1 MPISQSPK
9 QPASPPR
16 RDPSP
21 SPQTADD
28 CERCAQIT
36 SPPDVA
42 NLSWQDATAPQR
54 HELILQT
61 ALTLLREA
69 GPDAVTMRGIAQRLG
84 VGAMTLYTY
93 VDSADNLH
101 QLMIR
106 RGFETLH
113 QTCCSAGQA
122 NPNAANH
129 WRGGAEAYL
138 QFAQAHPNLYRLMF
152 ESPLPES
159 DHDLLEAG
167 FSGLLMHVTQRLAQT
182 GVQEP
187 DLARQ
192 ARTEAGRYW
201 LCLHGLAMAI
211 IADRTSLLHG
221 SIDDVLTNLLDHAAP
236 RC

>member
-1 MPISQSPK
+1 MAISQTKNSV
-9 QPASPPR
+9 QPDVASPHGHSAQ
-16 RDPSP
+16 DGC
-21 SPQTADD
+21 A
-28 CERCAQIT
+28 RCAEIA
-36 SPPDVA
+36 SPPDVSA
-42 NLSWQDATAPQR
+42 VDWRPATPPQR

-61 ALTLLREA
+61 ALIMLRDA

-93 VDSADNLH
+93 VDSADSLH
-101 QLMIR
+101 QIMIR

-113 QTCCSAGQA
+113 QTCCTAGEAQ
-122 NPNAANH
+122 PEAANH
-129 WRGGAEAYL
+129 WRPGAESYL
-138 QFAQAHPNLYRLMF
+138 RFAQAHPNLYRLMF

-167 FSGLLMHVTQRLAQT
+167 FSGLLMHVNQRLADT
-182 GVQEP
+182 GLEEP
-187 DLARQ
+187 HRSER

-211 IADRTSLLHG
+211 IAHRTSILPG
-221 SIDDVLTNLLDHAAP
+221 SLDDVLTDLLEHAAP